1 MSKERKNPG
10 RFKKQCMVALL
21 AAGLFLGATGSAK
34 AIDFKAQG
42 EWLVGFGAGDDSL
55 ISKMN
60 DKGASKQK
68 ADSDDKFAA
77 AQRVRLQI
85 DAVASEALSGT
96 VFFEIG
102 DQTWGKADEGGA
114 LGADGNGVIKLK
126 NAYIDWMVP
135 QTDLKVRMGIQGIAL
150 PSMTTGSNVF
160 NDDVAGVV
168 ASYQFNE
175 NVGLTAFWAR
185 PWNDN
190 FTGWNDTVHGDK
202 YQSNYMDNVDVF
214 ALLLPLSFD
223 GVKVTPWG
231 MMAGIGPNA
240 FASQTGNA
248 VDGWGRDYF
257 GNVSG
262 TSNKYAAAGMFPAG
276 GAMHKDGTSAAKRLN
291 SYGTAWWAGLTGEV
305 TMWDPF
311 RIAWDFNYGAAQ
323 YDDSRLNR
331 SGWLASLLFEYK
343 MDWGI
348 PGLYGWYASGD
359 DDNPANGSE
368 RMPSLSVNNNNNG
381 FSNFAFNGNPYI
393 AREGILGY
401 SMAGTWGIGARVKD
415 VSFVE
420 DLKHTFRVNYIGGT
434 NAPKMAKYLSG
445 NGYNGIGGAVAGVTG
460 PNMQGLGM
468 DPLYMTTDDSALEI
482 GLTNSYQMYENFTVM
497 LDAAYLATWIDH
509 SKSTWGRS
517 TMNGKSDQ
525 ERDPWNVN
533 LSFVYA
539 F

>member
-1 MSKERKNPG
+1 MTGYN
-10 RFKKQCMVALL
+10 
-21 AAGLFLGATGSAK
+21 GSAK
-34 AIDFKAQG
+34 SKGG
-42 EWLVGFGAGDDSL
+42 EDEFEA
-55 ISKMN
+55 K
-60 DKGASKQK
+60 
-68 ADSDDKFAA
+68 
-77 AQRVRLQI
+77 QRVRLQL

-102 DQTWGKADEGGA
+102 AQTWGKDSKNGGA
-114 LGADGNGVIKLK
+114 LGADGNDVVKLK

-135 QTDLKVRMGIQGIAL
+135 QTDLKVRMGIQGVAL

-175 NVGLTAFWAR
+175 NVGLTALWAR
-185 PWNDN
+185 PFNDN
-190 FTGWNDTVHGDK
+190 FEGWYKDGYDK
-202 YQSNYMDNVDVF
+202 GYEANYMDNVDAF

-223 GVKVTPWG
+223 GMKVTPWG
-231 MMAGIGPNA
+231 MMAAIGPNA
-240 FASQTGNA
+240 FAKQKYDKDDNP
-248 VDGWGRDYF
+248 DGRNYF
-257 GNVSG
+257 DVAG
-262 TSNKYAAAGMFPAG
+262 TSNKYPAAGMFPVG
-276 GAMHKDGTSAAKRLN
+276 GARHKDGSLDNKKLN

-311 RIAWDFNYGAAQ
+311 RIAWDFNYGSVQ

-331 SGWLASLLFEYK
+331 QGWLASLLFEYK

-348 PGLYGWYASGD
+348 PGLYGWYGSGD
-359 DDNPANGSE
+359 DSNPANGSE

-393 AREGILGY
+393 AREGQLGY
-401 SMAGTWGIGARVKD
+401 SMSGTWGIGARVKD

-420 DLKHTFRVNYIGGT
+420 DLKHTLRVNYIGGT
-434 NAPKMAKYLSG
+434 NSPSMAKKYLSSGTTSGRYFTG
-445 NGYNGIGGAVAGVTG
+445 NGYYDG
-460 PNMQGLGM
+460 PNAGGLGE
-468 DPLYMTTDDSALEI
+468 DPLYMTTSDSALEI
-482 GLTNSYQMYENFTVM
+482 GLTNTYQMYENFTVM

-509 SKSTWGRS
+509 SKSVWGRS